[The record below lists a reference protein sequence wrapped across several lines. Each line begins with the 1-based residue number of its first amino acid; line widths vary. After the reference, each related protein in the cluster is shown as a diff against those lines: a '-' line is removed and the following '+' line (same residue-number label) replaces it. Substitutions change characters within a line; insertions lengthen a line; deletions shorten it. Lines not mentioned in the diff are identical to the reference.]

1 MMTLTTPP
9 SVLSSPQRR
18 CQVLLMLYL
27 PGQSITAEFIGRVNN
42 VEHAVT
48 RQDIAEADH
57 EIRRYHRLTIITQS
71 DGSYRIEGSTL
82 DQRLCLLH
90 WLRRAFRLCPQ
101 FIEQH
106 FTPAL
111 KTELKQQGIAR
122 TLYDETN
129 LQALVNLCARRLA
142 REFECRD
149 RHFLRLYLQYCLLQH
164 QLGLSPEFNPAQQ
177 LWTQARAE
185 YLATTDII
193 RHWQRRVTQ
202 ALHSNEHLFLSL
214 LFMVLRTPDPV
225 HDAHQQDCRLRLIIS
240 QLIARFQQLAGRHF
254 SDEQGLSRQLYI
266 HLVQAL
272 DRSVFGIGIDN
283 SLPEEVHQLYPRL
296 MRTTRQAL
304 CCLEEDYDLRFTDN
318 EAGLIAVIFGAWL
331 MQEEDLH
338 EKQVLLLTGGDTAL
352 EQDLEQQLREL
363 TLLPL
368 NIKYLTLHA
377 FQKQGAPK
385 DVTLVVTP
393 YLTPL
398 PLFSPPLIHAEQPLS
413 VNQRE
418 HIQQMLES

>member
-1 MMTLTTPP
+1 MMTISNPP

-27 PGQSITAEFIGRVNN
+27 PGENITPEFISRVNN
-42 VEHAVT
+42 VDGAIA
-48 RQDIAEADH
+48 RQDIAEANH
-57 EIRRYHRLTIITQS
+57 EIQRYHRLTIISQP
-71 DGSYRIEGSTL
+71 DGSYRIEGTTL

-90 WLRRAFRLCPQ
+90 WLRRALRLCPQ

-106 FTPAL
+106 FTPTL
-111 KTELKQQGIAR
+111 KSQLKLQGIAR

-129 LQALVNLCARRLA
+129 LQALINLCARRLK
-142 REFECRD
+142 RQFECRD

-164 QLGLSPEFNPAQQ
+164 QLGLSPDFDAAQQ
-177 LWTQARAE
+177 MWTEARAE
-185 YLATTDII
+185 YHATADVI
-193 RHWQRRVTQ
+193 RHWQRRIRQ
-202 ALHSNEHLFLSL
+202 ALHVNEHLFLGL
-214 LFMVLRTPDPV
+214 LFMVLRTPDPT
-225 HDAHQQDCRLRLIIS
+225 HDSHQQDIRLRLVVG
-240 QLIARFQQLAGRHF
+240 QLIVRFQQLAGRRF

-266 HLVQAL
+266 HLSQAL

-283 SLPEEVHQLYPRL
+283 SLPEEVSHLYPRL
-296 MRTTRQAL
+296 LRTTREAL
-304 CCLEEDYDLRFTDN
+304 HCLEDDYAIRFTDN
-318 EAGLIAVIFGAWL
+318 ELGLIAVIFGAWL
-331 MQEEDLH
+331 MQEQDLH
-338 EKQVLLLTGGDTAL
+338 EKQVLLLIGDDPGL
-352 EQDLEQQLREL
+352 EQELEQQLREL

-385 DVTLVVTP
+385 EVTLVVTP
-393 YLTPL
+393 YVTPL

>member
-1 MMTLTTPP
+1 MMTLTDPP

-18 CQVLLMLYL
+18 CQVLLMLSL
-27 PGQSITAEFIGRVNN
+27 PGDTITAESIGRVNN
-42 VEHAVT
+42 VESAVT
-48 RQDIAEADH
+48 RQDIDEANH
-57 EIRRYHRLTIITQS
+57 EIQRYYRLTINAQP
-71 DGSYRIEGSTL
+71 DGSYRIEGTPL

-90 WLRRAFRLCPQ
+90 WLRRALRLCPH

-111 KTELKQQGIAR
+111 KTQMKVQGVAR

-129 LQALVNLCARRLA
+129 LQALVNLCARRLE

-149 RHFLRLYLQYCLLQH
+149 RHFLRLYLQYCLLQQ

-177 LWTQARAE
+177 LWTEARAE
-185 YLATTDII
+185 YLATTDVI

-202 ALHSNEHLFLSL
+202 TLHANEHLFLSL
-214 LFMVLRTPDPV
+214 LFMVLRTPDPQR
-225 HDAHQQDCRLRLIIS
+225 DAHQQDSRLRLIIR
-240 QLIARFQQLAGRHF
+240 QLIHNFQLLAGRQF

-283 SLPEEVHQLYPRL
+283 SLPEEVNQLYPRL
-296 MRTTRQAL
+296 MRTTREAL
-304 CCLEEDYDLRFTDN
+304 HCLEENYDLQFTDN

-331 MQEEDLH
+331 MQENDLH
-338 EKQVLLLTGGDTAL
+338 EKQVLLLTGGDPVL
-352 EQDLEQQLREL
+352 EQDLELQLREL

-385 DVTLVVTP
+385 EVTLVVTP
-393 YLTPL
+393 YVTTL

-418 HIQQMLES
+418 HIQQMLEA